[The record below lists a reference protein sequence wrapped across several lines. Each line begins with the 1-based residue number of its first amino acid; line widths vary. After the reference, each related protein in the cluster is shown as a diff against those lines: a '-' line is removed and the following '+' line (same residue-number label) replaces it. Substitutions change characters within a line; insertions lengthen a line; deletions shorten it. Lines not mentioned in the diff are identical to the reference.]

1 MTVLNGKEPA
11 QQGVSSNQG
20 RLVHCLLFWVV
31 LLSTLQILTLAVF
44 FAVVY
49 PQISVKSDL
58 PSGFFTEGRKGEVKE
73 KISWKQ
79 KPGMLSNVNLINDSL
94 QIPKDGLYYLYTKIS
109 LVKNTTGNESNTSR
123 HFIKVKR
130 MDGSDETDESLLLT
144 VDIIDGGPHQAST
157 SGYIGGQFLLN
168 AGDLVYVNCYPPA
181 KIDSNDSETYFGIY
195 MLKEV

>member
-11 QQGVSSNQG
+11 QQGVSSSQG
-20 RLVHCLLFWVV
+20 RLVHCLLLWVV

-58 PSGFFTEGRKGEVKE
+58 PSGFVIAEREGKIKE
-73 KISWKQ
+73 KISWEQ
-79 KPGMLSNVNLINDSL
+79 KPGMVSNIKLINDSF

-109 LVKNTTGNESNTSR
+109 LVTNASVNQNHTSN

-130 MDGSDETDESLLLT
+130 KDGSDESDQSFLL
-144 VDIIDGGPHQAST
+144 VGDIINGGPHKAST
-157 SGYIGGQFLLN
+157 SGYIGGQFVLN
-168 AGDLVYVNCYPPA
+168 AGDLIYVNCHPPT
-181 KIDSNDSETYFGIY
+181 KINPNDYETYFGIY
-195 MLKEV
+195 MLQEV